1 MKNKILFFLII
12 SSFLVFSTNVLA
24 KDKWKEEKS
33 RHFIIYYKQAPFD
46 FIKTVKEAAE
56 NYYYEITDNL
66 GFSRDHIW
74 SFDDRARIYI
84 YDSSDDYVNSARQA
98 RWSSG
103 STILGSK
110 TIRTFPSAHGFFD
123 SVLPHELGH
132 IIFREYVGFKT
143 KIPLWM
149 DEGVAM
155 YQEKA
160 KRFGVNSEVK
170 QALENETFIP
180 IDKLSRMRLTRSS
193 SREAVNLFYAEAASI
208 VYFLISDQGSFRFTN
223 FCRNLKQGNSFDQSM
238 YKAYG
243 RFKNIDDL
251 NRAWVNYLKK

>member
-1 MKNKILFFLII
+1 MRRKILFLAVLL
-12 SSFLVFSTNVLA
+12 SFLCFSTNLFA
-24 KDKWKEEKS
+24 KEKWKEHKS
-33 RHFIIYYKQAPFD
+33 RHFIVYYQKAPFD
-46 FIKTVKEAAE
+46 FIKTVDEAAE
-56 NYYYEITDNL
+56 DYYYEITDNL
-66 GFSRDHIW
+66 GFSRDQIW

-84 YDSSDDYVNSARQA
+84 YDDSDHYVDSARQA

-110 TIRTFPSAHGFFD
+110 IIRTFPSAHGFFD

-160 KRFGVNSEVK
+160 KRFGVNGEVK
-170 QALENETFIP
+170 RALENETFIP
-180 IDKLSRMRLTRSS
+180 ISKLSKMRLTRSS
-193 SREAVNLFYAEAASI
+193 SRAAVDLFYAEAASI
-208 VYFLISDQGSFRFTN
+208 VYFLIADQGRFRFMS
-223 FCRNLKQGNSFDQSM
+223 FCRNLKQGNSFEQSLH
-238 YKAYG
+238 KAYG
-243 RFKNIDDL
+243 RFKDTDDL
-251 NRAWVNYLKK
+251 NRAWVNYLK